1 MRNNTIFVVF
11 RDLGLMFKGKFND
24 FPFFIYICQHG
35 NNLRPA

>member
-11 RDLGLMFKGKFND
+11 HGLVLMFRGKFND

-35 NNLRPA
+35 NNLHPA